1 MKDVYIHY
9 GSTHFRPEAF
19 VEPENIGWVKPAGG
33 LWACLKNN
41 DKAYTWK
48 DWNESEC
55 FADCS
60 EENSFSFTLKETA
73 NIHYIYDD
81 HDLYKLPLLNGL
93 DLRIPSTSYA
103 HINFE
108 QCLNNGIDA
117 IELRYFG
124 DWEKASPSG
133 KLFWKLYGWDC
144 DCILILNPYCIEK
157 EW

>member
-19 VEPENIGWVKPAGG
+19 VEPKNTGWVKPAGG

-55 FADCS
+55 FTDCS
-60 EENSFSFTLKETA
+60 EENSFSFTLKDNT
-73 NIHYIYDD
+73 NVHYIYTDY
-81 HDLYKLPLLNGL
+81 DLYKLPILH
-93 DLRIPSTSYA
+93 DDIERIN
-103 HINFE
+103 HRCGFIDFE
-108 QCLNNGIDA
+108 KCLQMGIDA

-124 DWEKASPSG
+124 DWG
-133 KLFWKLYGWDC
+133 KSLHNDTLYWDLYGWDC
-144 DCILILNPYCIEK
+144 DCILILNPDCIEK